1 MLHVLAILFALLAAG
16 CMVVA
21 IASMYTGR
29 VSARMGWLIRVLAVL
44 SFGVAVILNVVA
56 HH

>member
-1 MLHVLAILFALLAAG
+1 MLAILFALLAAG